1 MLITR
6 KELAENLLNRDPD
19 EKVYAIIWDKTDL
32 MPDLPEDQEW
42 TEAQITKVFDAFS
55 IDENSW
61 EAIGLD
67 EQHARASLEEFR
79 CETCYDFD
87 LRTIQAGRDRECPLC
102 GEEEEVV

>member
-1 MLITR
+1 MYTTI
-6 KELAENLLNRDPD
+6 KELIEKLSKQDEN
-19 EKVYAIIWDKTDL
+19 EKIYALIWDKSDL

-42 TEAQITKVFDAFS
+42 SEAQTQKVFENFS
-55 IDENSW
+55 IDDNSW

-87 LRTIQAGRDRECPLC
+87 LRTIQAGNTRECPTC